1 MRWKGLIFLLVLVIL
16 FFISSLIFTNP
27 WLEKQIEEAGTF
39 VVGAKVDLDGLDFS
53 FTDLRIKWQRLQITD
68 PGNTMK
74 NIIETGDTE
83 FDMELI
89 PLLSGKVIIEN
100 IKLTGLQSGTPRE
113 TDGRIDR
120 KKTAAGESFI
130 GQTIMQLEKEA
141 VTGVGDQFMALKKNV
156 NIDSIIKLL
165 NIESIDKIK
174 ALQTDLTAKYGHW
187 DTKLSGI
194 DITKD
199 SREIE
204 QKIKSLDVNKAKTLE
219 GFQKTLSDIEDIR
232 NKISD
237 MEKQISQTE
246 KELQT
251 DLSTASAGLTSID
264 DWIAADYQRAMAM
277 AKLPE
282 INAKNIGKLV
292 FGNRIV
298 NQITQYL
305 SYIDLA
311 RSYSDR
317 FSTEDPEKKSPPR
330 LKGQTIYFPGKK
342 AEPDF
347 WIQEILLSGKSG
359 TGLMLS
365 GDAHNLVSDQR
376 MIGKPTE
383 FKISGSKETKPSL
396 NISGSFNY
404 LDKEPG
410 EKFNIT
416 YSGYSLSGTK
426 LSSSKFLPNEVKSGT
441 GTLSTDLKLSGNT
454 IDGVIRFRAS
464 QLVFASADNAAGK
477 NKFEEIIQSIVSD
490 ISTIDLTAKLN
501 VRDENIKLS
510 IDTNLDELFIDRIK
524 NLAGREIE
532 AAKAKIK
539 SEIDSRIT
547 EYRSDLNTYV
557 ASNEQ
562 KLIQEIEK
570 YQMMVDENTKMLDAK
585 KQEAEKLFEKEKSN
599 IKDKV
604 NNLFKF

>member
-16 FFISSLIFTNP
+16 FFISSLFFTDP
-27 WLEKQIEEAGTF
+27 WLEKQIEETGTF
-39 VVGAKVDLDGLDFS
+39 IVGAKVDLDDLDFS
-53 FTDLRIKWQRLQITD
+53 FTDLSIKWQRLQVTD

-74 NIIETGDTE
+74 NIIETGETE
-83 FDMELI
+83 FDMEFI
-89 PLLSGKVIIEN
+89 PLLSGKVIVEN

-120 KKTAAGESFI
+120 EKTTIGDSFI
-130 GQTIMQLEKEA
+130 GRTIMQMEKEV
-141 VTGVGDQFMALKKNV
+141 VTGAGDQFMALKKNV
-156 NIDSIIKLL
+156 NVDSILKLL
-165 NIESIDKIK
+165 NIESVGKIE
-174 ALQTDLTAKYGHW
+174 ALRTDLTAKYDQW
-187 DTKLSGI
+187 DTRLSSI
-194 DITKD
+194 DFTKD

-204 QKIKSLDVNKAKTLE
+204 QKIKSLDINKAKTVE

-232 NKISD
+232 KKINAMENLVSET
-237 MEKQISQTE
+237 EKQLNS
-246 KELQT
+246 
-251 DLSTASAGLTSID
+251 DLSTASAGLTSVD
-264 DWIAADYQRAMAM
+264 DWIAADYQRAMSM

-292 FGNRIV
+292 FGNRMV

-317 FSTEDPEKKSPPR
+317 FSEKDPEKKSPPR
-330 LKGQTIYFPGKK
+330 LKGQTIYFAGKK

-365 GDAHNLVSDQR
+365 GDAQNLVSDQK

-383 FKISGSKETKPSL
+383 FKISGSKENKPSL
-396 NISGSFNY
+396 KISGSFNY

-454 IDGVIRFRAS
+454 IDGVIKFRAS
-464 QLVFASADNAAGK
+464 QLVFASAETNQAK

-501 VRDENIKLS
+501 VIDDNIKLS

-539 SEIDSRIT
+539 SEIDSRVT
-547 EYRSDLNTYV
+547 KYRNDLNTYV
-557 ASNEQ
+557 AANEQ
-562 KLIQEIEK
+562 KLNQEIEK
-570 YQMMVDENTKMLDAK
+570 YQAMVDENTKMLDAK